1 MQSARAAPVPSATK
15 SPSGVEEAHEDVA
28 AARGSIARA
37 TRRATVARAVVLS
50 LCWAC
55 TSSALIFL
63 NNHLLRDQGFSY
75 PMMLSS
81 MGVFSSW
88 VISFSL
94 VRAGKVKL
102 RHGGAVTPRWY
113 ETRRPDR
120 WIGRGVAGIREL
132 RVLVS
137 EREFYTDAEGCSTGG
152 DDFRD
157 DDGGLEKLQGCVG
170 GRVVVAATFI
180 GCTAR

>member
-15 SPSGVEEAHEDVA
+15 SPSGVEEAYEDVS

-102 RHGGAVTPRWY
+102 QHEGTVTPRWY
-113 ETRRPDR
+113 LKHVVP
-120 WIGRGVAGIREL
+120 I
-132 RVLVS
+132 
-137 EREFYTDAEGCSTGG
+137 
-152 DDFRD
+152 
-157 DDGGLEKLQGCVG
+157 GGLGAVSLGFGNYV
-170 GRVVVAATFI
+170 
-180 GCTAR
+180 